1 MVSNTGAYSNLLE
14 EREEVVEHLLQKT
27 PELRPRN
34 LAKNNSFDMR
44 KYYKLILV
52 AVTLISLLFFIFYKT
67 QYDKLYNVLQVLEFY
82 GTNKESGAL
91 TPNASDPSCPKLNLF
106 LEDYNRRESDPLP
119 TWKSLNDNLWIYSAY
134 CPEAHCSMAM
144 ALALAKEEAI
154 NIQELHCQLWHAQS
168 ATGVEGILAVEK
180 ISQVN
185 GDNATSSSFS
195 SYILTCENKY
205 PSIVTHGVSFYTKS
219 NSVFLQIGGADEEP
233 LSESIS
239 LCLAPQKDHHD
250 STYVMLE
257 NVIWHHI
264 FGVNNFYIYDGG
276 SSKKFFTNVNSIGI
290 RSHFTFLPWNLPL
303 EIASREEALNLI
315 KMDCH
320 LRSIKKFQTFTLL
333 ELHQILV
340 PKSTKSL
347 VDEFE
352 SFIPK
357 DSKHLKVPLLRFCA
371 EYPEKNEDIAVTALS
386 INMYYAPLSSS
397 ISLAHRYASNHINTS
412 KAPND
417 KDDGLK
423 EISKNIISVHDYSP
437 CNKFDI
443 DLNSPETVKDNTIAT
458 KFKSEFKRKYN
469 NLFPHKDL

>member
-14 EREEVVEHLLQKT
+14 EREEVVEHLLQNT

-34 LAKNNSFDMR
+34 LVKNNSFDMR

-154 NIQELHCQLWHAQS
+154 SIQELHCQLWHAQS

-180 ISQVN
+180 SQ
-185 GDNATSSSFS
+185 
-195 SYILTCENKY
+195 
-205 PSIVTHGVSFYTKS
+205 SISFYTKS

-276 SSKKFFTNVNSIGI
+276 SSKKFFTNVNSI
-290 RSHFTFLPWNLPL
+290 
-303 EIASREEALNLI
+303 ALNLI

-423 EISKNIISVHDYSP
+423 EISKNIFSVHDYSP